1 MHVAER
7 TPLILRAVWR
17 RRRQSPDG
25 KTKLGLLGANIQL
38 LLVPC
43 MTRPCVSAVRR
54 VGAPLGLL
62 ATFVPSWAWRLGFP
76 SHDEL
81 RLAISTPLP
90 RTPLT
95 PLVGNTQ
102 GDDGPSQGGGI
113 DQVVAWAV
121 DIHPLAWSN
130 GLLY

>member
-25 KTKLGLLGANIQL
+25 KTKLGLLGAN
-38 LLVPC
+38 
-43 MTRPCVSAVRR
+43 VSAVRR

-81 RLAISTPLP
+81 GLAMSTPLP